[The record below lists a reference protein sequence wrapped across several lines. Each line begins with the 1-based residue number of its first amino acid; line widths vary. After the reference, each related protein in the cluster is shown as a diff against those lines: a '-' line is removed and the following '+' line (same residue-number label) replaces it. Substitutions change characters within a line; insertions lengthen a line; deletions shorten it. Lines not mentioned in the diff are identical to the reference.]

1 MKKTLCL
8 LFMATGMI
16 CAHAQP
22 AASPDFARHPAQPY
36 RGAVHL
42 PDFKGQDKA
51 FASFRTRI
59 RDGMKNGPS
68 FAGRLSI
75 ISFGCGTDCRAVITG
90 DVSTGRV
97 YDFPISGEEFAGI
110 SLDYRLDSTLI
121 TARWNNFT
129 TRECQQEQFVWKKQQ
144 FSSLGRKTLG
154 PSEVCERLAQ

>member
-8 LFMATGMI
+8 LFMATGLI

-22 AASPDFARHPAQPY
+22 VAAPDFARYPAQPFH
-36 RGAVHL
+36 GTPHL

-59 RDGMKNGPS
+59 RDGMKNGPN

-75 ISFGCGTDCRAVITG
+75 ISFGCGIDCRAVLVG

-97 YDFPISGEEFAGI
+97 ADFPISGEDFAGI

-121 TARWNNFT
+121 SARWNNFS
-129 TRECQQEQFVWKKQQ
+129 TRECQQEQFVWRQQQ
-144 FSSLGRKTLG
+144 FHNLGRKTLG